1 MAQICKIQWRFPEA
15 KPLSSQVISN
25 RHKHTLENTRS
36 CEKSISTEINSEHT
50 RNLNG
55 TLEITKKKKKT
66 TTTTLQGIST
76 GKNVLAR
83 TSKAKGNSRH
93 MKHQNTKLLHSKGNS
108 EDTTCPSRG
117 NTCQLHIDWM
127 VPIQRVTT
135 QNNSRTQK
143 AVYE

>member
-66 TTTTLQGIST
+66 TTTLQGISI

-83 TSKAKGNSRH
+83 TSKAKETQGKLKAHEAS
-93 MKHQNTKLLHSKGNS
+93 KHKASAQQREQRKHNLHK
-108 EDTTCPSRG
+108 
-117 NTCQLHIDWM
+117 
-127 VPIQRVTT
+127 QRKHL
-135 QNNSRTQK
+135 S
-143 AVYE
+143 AAH

>member
-1 MAQICKIQWRFPEA
+1 MTYAILYICIPQSNYSILMAQICKIQWRFPEA

-66 TTTTLQGIST
+66 TTTTLQECSG
-76 GKNVLAR
+76 
-83 TSKAKGNSRH
+83 
-93 MKHQNTKLLHSKGNS
+93 
-108 EDTTCPSRG
+108 
-117 NTCQLHIDWM
+117 
-127 VPIQRVTT
+127 
-135 QNNSRTQK
+135 
-143 AVYE
+143 